1 MENLNVAIDLNK
13 GIEGVMQD
21 INVLNFEDGIFALHK
36 WYGISIKSLAMH
48 SGVNYNTM
56 RIIVALEENKLSER
70 KTELAI
76 RNLRAIYSAKK

>member
-21 INVLNFEDGIFALHK
+21 INVLNFEDGIFVLHK
-36 WYGISIKSLAMH
+36 WYGISIKALAMY

-56 RIIVALEENKLSER
+56 RVIVALEENKLSER

-76 RNLRAIYSAKK
+76 RNLRAVYSAEK

>member
-1 MENLNVAIDLNK
+1 MENLNIAIGLNN

-21 INVLNFEDGIFALHK
+21 INVLNFADAIFALHK
-36 WYGISIKSLAMH
+36 WYGVSIKALAEH

-56 RIIVALEENKLSER
+56 RVIVALEENKLSER

-76 RNLRAIYSAKK
+76 RNLRAVYSAKK